1 MGASDELRAVAM
13 EDILV
18 PKERTDAVV
27 FIGVDKLDNV
37 EFIKVYAVSE
47 EAALEA
53 LEAFMNARGLHP
65 ADYRL
70 VSRGFEE
77 TAGRRA
83 ITTRTEEKLSALASR
98 LGLKLLSNGILHTG
112 DVGELYQLTLL
123 SEELYERLNAGRS
136 LGSREKRKRGLA
148 VSVQKALELGLPV
161 LVVNF
166 RGINLEPLI
175 PEGAVLLREPSP
187 AEVLKTMKERVV
199 VVETVWPDKYAGLPL
214 AVRINLPPLSK
225 EEFTE
230 ELAERLG
237 FSVDPG
243 LFEDYPEW
251 LLNYRNIDFLAEIAK
266 KLMKEGMDEET
277 ALETAVM
284 INLGFIPS
292 DFEGLES

>member
-1 MGASDELRAVAM
+1 M

-27 FIGVDKLDNV
+27 FIGVDRRENV
-37 EFIKVYAVSE
+37 EFIKVYAMSE

-83 ITTRTEEKLSALASR
+83 ITTRTEERLSALASR
-98 LGLKLLSNGILHTG
+98 LGLKLLSNGVLHTG
-112 DVGELYQLTLL
+112 DAEELYQLTLL
-123 SEELYERLNAGRS
+123 SEELYGRLK
-136 LGSREKRKRGLA
+136 EKRSRVSRGKKKRGLA
-148 VSVQKALELGLPV
+148 ISVQKALELGLPT
-161 LVVNF
+161 LVINF

-187 AEVLKTMKERVV
+187 AEVLKAMGEKVV

-214 AVRINLPPLSK
+214 AIRITLPPLSN
-225 EEFTE
+225 EEFAD
-230 ELAERLG
+230 ELSKRLG

-251 LLNYRNIDFLAEIAK
+251 LLNYKNLDFLAEIVE
-266 KLMKEGMDEET
+266 KLMGRGIDNET

-284 INLGFIPS
+284 ANLGFTPS
-292 DFEGLES
+292 DFEGLEG

>member
-1 MGASDELRAVAM
+1 M

-27 FIGVDKLDNV
+27 FIGVDRRENV

-77 TAGRRA
+77 TSGKRA

-98 LGLKLLSNGILHTG
+98 LGLKLLSNGVLHTG
-112 DVGELYQLTLL
+112 EAEELYQLTLL
-123 SEELYERLNAGRS
+123 SEELYGRLSEERSR
-136 LGSREKRKRGLA
+136 GSRGKRKRGLA
-148 VSVQKALELGLPV
+148 ISVQKALELGLPA

-175 PEGAVLLREPSP
+175 PKGAVLLREPSP
-187 AEVLKTMKERVV
+187 AEVLKAMREKVV
-199 VVETVWPDKYAGLPL
+199 VVETVWPGKYAGLPL
-214 AVRINLPPLSK
+214 AIRINLPPLSR
-225 EEFTE
+225 EEFAG
-230 ELAERLG
+230 ELSERLG

-251 LLNYRNIDFLAEIAK
+251 LLNYRNLDFLAEIVE
-266 KLMKEGMDEET
+266 KLVEGGMDKET

-284 INLGFIPS
+284 VNLGFIPS
-292 DFEGLES
+292 DFEGLEG

>member
-1 MGASDELRAVAM
+1 M

-27 FIGVDKLDNV
+27 FIGVDRRENV

-47 EAALEA
+47 KAALEA

-98 LGLKLLSNGILHTG
+98 LGLKLLSNGVLHTG
-112 DVGELYQLTLL
+112 DAEELYQLTLL
-123 SEELYERLNAGRS
+123 SEELYGRLNEERS
-136 LGSREKRKRGLA
+136 GVSREKKKRGLA
-148 VSVQKALELGLPV
+148 ISVQKALELGLPT

-166 RGINLEPLI
+166 RGINLESLI
-175 PEGAVLLREPSP
+175 PKGAVLLREPSP
-187 AEVLKTMKERVV
+187 AEVLKVMREKVV

-214 AVRINLPPLSK
+214 AIRITLPPLSK
-225 EEFTE
+225 EEFAG
-230 ELAERLG
+230 ELSERLG

-251 LLNYRNIDFLAEIAK
+251 LLNYRNIAFLAEIVE
-266 KLMKEGMDEET
+266 KLVEDGMDKET

-284 INLGFIPS
+284 VNLGFIPS
-292 DFEGLES
+292 DFEGLEG

>member
-1 MGASDELRAVAM
+1 M

-27 FIGVDKLDNV
+27 FIGVDRQDNV

-70 VSRGFEE
+70 VERGFEE
-77 TAGRRA
+77 TAGKRA

-98 LGLKLLSNGILHTG
+98 LGLKLLSNGVLHTG
-112 DVGELYQLTLL
+112 DAEELYHLTLL
-123 SEELYERLNAGRS
+123 SGELYERLSAERS
-136 LGSREKRKRGLA
+136 RKGLKRRGLA
-148 VSVQKALELGLPV
+148 VSLQLALGLGLPT
-161 LVVNF
+161 LVINF

-187 AEVLKTMKERVV
+187 AEVVEAMKDKAV
-199 VVETVWPDKYAGLPL
+199 VVETVWPDKYAGLPF

-225 EEFTE
+225 EEFAE

-237 FSVDPG
+237 FSVDAG
-243 LFEDYPEW
+243 LFDDYPGW
-251 LLNYRNIDFLAEIAK
+251 LLNHRNIEFLVEIVK
-266 KLMKEGMDEET
+266 KLVEKGVDKET

-284 INLGFIPS
+284 LNLGFLPS
-292 DFEGLES
+292 DFEGLEG

>member
-1 MGASDELRAVAM
+1 M

-27 FIGVDKLDNV
+27 FIGVDRQDNV

-70 VSRGFEE
+70 VERGFEE
-77 TAGRRA
+77 TAGKRA

-98 LGLKLLSNGILHTG
+98 LGLKLLSNGVLHTG
-112 DVGELYQLTLL
+112 DAEELYQLTLL
-123 SEELYERLNAGRS
+123 SEELYERLSAERS
-136 LGSREKRKRGLA
+136 RKGLKRRGLA
-148 VSVQKALELGLPV
+148 VSLQWALGLGLPT
-161 LVVNF
+161 LVINF

-187 AEVLKTMKERVV
+187 AEVVEAMKGKAV
-199 VVETVWPDKYAGLPL
+199 VVETVWPDKYARLPF

-225 EEFTE
+225 EEFAE

-237 FSVDPG
+237 FSVDAG
-243 LFEDYPEW
+243 LFDDYPGW
-251 LLNYRNIDFLAEIAK
+251 LLNYRNIEFLVEIVK
-266 KLMKEGMDEET
+266 KLVEKGVDKET

-284 INLGFIPS
+284 LNLGFLPS
-292 DFEGLES
+292 DFEGLKS